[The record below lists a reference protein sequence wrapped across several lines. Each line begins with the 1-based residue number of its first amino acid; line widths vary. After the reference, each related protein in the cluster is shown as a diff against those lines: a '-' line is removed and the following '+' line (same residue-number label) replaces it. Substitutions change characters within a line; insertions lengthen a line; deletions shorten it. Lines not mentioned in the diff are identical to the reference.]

1 MAKKLIITE
10 TELREIIK
18 EEIHKTFLKE
28 GIDIDTI
35 GGKRQISV
43 NNSHQD
49 YVDTNNFPKKK
60 YRRQS
65 DGFKSIVKRLKKK
78 KELGIW

>member
-28 GIDIDTI
+28 GID
-35 GGKRQISV
+35 
-43 NNSHQD
+43 
-49 YVDTNNFPKKK
+49 
-60 YRRQS
+60 
-65 DGFKSIVKRLKKK
+65 
-78 KELGIW
+78 